1 MKNLLLIF
9 PLLLVG
15 CSMPQEEK
23 ENIAAVTCSIMS
35 ETRNMDAAVRVR
47 ELNEA
52 RDKIGGEPFLRGDAA
67 IKEAFDWELCQE
79 LVLNEDYDERLQSLK
94 DAKRE
99 LERIAEEKRAEE
111 QRIAEEKRAEE
122 QRIAEEKRAEEQ
134 RIAEEEKIEA
144 ARIAEEEAA
153 RIAEV
158 RRIAECKRNLDKGSI
173 DRMIDRM
180 EPINSITPV
189 YPERAK
195 QRGITGYV
203 DLVFNISDTGSVFNI
218 VPKGYCAD
226 LGIPCKFFNDSA
238 VDAASKFIFDPLV
251 INCLPAVAES
261 KTHRFIFDITEAQQ
275 YLYELEERFDEK
287 ALEQRYGKIFN

>member
-1 MKNLLLIF
+1 MNKTLIILCLVLLTSCG
-9 PLLLVG
+9 P
-15 CSMPQEEK
+15 SQEEK
-23 ENIAAVTCSIMS
+23 KKVAAVTCSIIG
-35 ETRNMDAAVRVR
+35 ETRNMDGAVRVR
-47 ELNEA
+47 EMNEA
-52 RDKIGGEPFLRGDAA
+52 RDQIGGEPYLKGDDA
-67 IKEAFDWELCQE
+67 IKEALEWGLCQE
-79 LVLNEDYDERLQSLK
+79 LVLNETYDERLQSLK

-122 QRIAEEKRAEEQ
+122 QRIAAEKQ

-287 ALEQRYGKIFN
+287 ALEQRYGKIFD

>member
-1 MKNLLLIF
+1 MKQTLALVLLVF
-9 PLLLVG
+9 GLVG
-15 CSMPQEEK
+15 CSMSQEEK

-52 RDKIGGEPFLRGDAA
+52 RDKIGGEPFLRGDDA
-67 IKEAFDWELCQE
+67 IKEAFEWGLCQV
-79 LVLNEDYDERLQSLK
+79 LVLNETYDERLQSLK

-99 LERIAEEKRAEE
+99 LERIAAEKRAEE
-111 QRIAEEKRAEE
+111 QRIAAEKRRIEAE
-122 QRIAEEKRAEEQ
+122 KQ
-134 RIAEEEKIEA
+134 RIAEEERIEA
-144 ARIAEEEAA
+144 ARITEEEAA
-153 RIAEV
+153 RIAEE
-158 RRIAECKRNLDKGSI
+158 RRIAECKRILDKGSI

-195 QRGITGYV
+195 QRRITGYV

-218 VPKGYCAD
+218 VPKGYCGD
-226 LGIPCKFFNDSA
+226 LNKATPCSLFNDSA

-251 INCLPAVAES
+251 INCLPTVAES
-261 KTHRFIFDITEAQQ
+261 KTHRFIFDITEAEI
-275 YLYELEERFDEK
+275 YLYEVQEELEETIRK
-287 ALEQRYGKIFN
+287 YKIFD

>member
-1 MKNLLLIF
+1 MKHILLTLMVFGII
-9 PLLLVG
+9 G

-47 ELNEA
+47 EMNDA
-52 RDKIGGEPFLRGDAA
+52 REKIGGEPFLRGDAA

-79 LVLNEDYDERLQSLK
+79 LVLNETYDERLQSLK

-122 QRIAEEKRAEEQ
+122 QRIAAEKQ